1 MGFATYMN
9 GGRIRGYTEIGRF
22 CSIGRDVTIG
32 TAHHDLDHFSTSP
45 WLARTVPGG
54 SMRLAQQEPQRR
66 VVIGHD
72 CWIGDGVK
80 IVSGVR
86 VGTGAIIG
94 AGAVVTKDV
103 APFSVVGGIPARLI
117 RPRLPAETASRL
129 LASEWWECDPHD
141 LKSVSELS
149 VEEFVEWSNDQS
161 PAQAGTFPRT
171 ALPTD
176 GGSQLHDR

>member
-1 MGFATYMN
+1 MN

-45 WLARTVPGG
+45 WLARTMPSG
-54 SMRLAQQEPQRR
+54 SMRLAQDEPPRR

-103 APFSVVGGIPARLI
+103 APFSVVGGVPARLI
-117 RPRLPAETASRL
+117 RPRAPAEIASKL
-129 LASEWWECDPHD
+129 LASEWWECDPHG
-141 LKSVSELS
+141 LRSVSELS
-149 VEEFVEWSNDQS
+149 VEEFIEWAHDQS
-161 PAQAGTFPRT
+161 PAPAGTFPRT
-171 ALPTD
+171 VLRP
-176 GGSQLHDR
+176 GSGT